1 MTIREIIFEAT
12 QRLEE
17 AGIPSARLDA
27 EVLLAFLLRCDR
39 LAFFK
44 NPENPISKEQ
54 RAALDRLIER
64 RTGGEPVAYITGR
77 KAFWSFVLDVDP
89 GVLIPRPD
97 TEVIVEEALAVLRQ
111 ESWRRPRIL
120 DIGTGSGAIALA
132 LACEAPGA
140 FITATDIS
148 EAALQTARKN
158 AAALKLNHSIAFL
171 QGDLFEPVDGLFD
184 LIVSNPPYI
193 GADEYQSLPAGVKS
207 FEPEEALRA
216 GQTGLEFYEKLIYQA
231 HGYLAE
237 NGWLLLEI
245 GARQKQEVRAIYEAH
260 QDFYERIDVRED
272 YAGLPR
278 VIKGRRR

>member
-12 QRLEE
+12 QKLKE

-39 LAFFK
+39 LALIK
-44 NPENPISKEQ
+44 NPGNTLREKQS
-54 RAALDRLIER
+54 ADFGRLIAR
-64 RTGGEPVAYITGR
+64 RAGGEPAAYITGR
-77 KAFWSFVLDVDP
+77 KAFWSFALDVDP

-111 ESWRRPRIL
+111 ESWSHPRIL
-120 DIGTGSGAIALA
+120 DVGTGSGAIALA
-132 LACEAPGA
+132 LACETPGA
-140 FITATDIS
+140 SITATDIS
-148 EAALQTARKN
+148 EAALETAKKN
-158 AAALKLNHSIAFL
+158 AAALKAEQIVFL
-171 QGDLFEPVDGLFD
+171 RGNLFEPVDGRFD

-193 GADEYQSLPAGVKS
+193 GADEYQSLPPGVKN

-216 GQTGLEFYEKLIYQA
+216 GQTGLEFYKKLIDQSYG
-231 HGYLAE
+231 HLAE

-245 GARQKQEVRAIYEAH
+245 GARQKQEVCAIFETH
-260 QDFYERIDVRED
+260 KNFYEHIAVRAD
-272 YAGLPR
+272 YAGFPR